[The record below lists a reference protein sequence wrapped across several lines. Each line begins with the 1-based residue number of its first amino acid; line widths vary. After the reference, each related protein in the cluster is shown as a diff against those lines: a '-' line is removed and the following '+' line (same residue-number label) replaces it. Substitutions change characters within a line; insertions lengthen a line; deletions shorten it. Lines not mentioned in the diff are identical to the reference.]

1 MQYCNF
7 AFKMGA
13 KFYPKIID
21 NQAPALTK
29 RENKFSVDF
38 VISTKSTW
46 PVFSGS
52 NCYMIVLLYDKK
64 FRITSFVMIKPSPCV
79 LFFPMYYLVS
89 TQKTKANLQTFQFHN
104 GTCTSTTDVAKYY
117 YIVCNML
124 NLNFCNCSFPLWKKC
139 FCLN

>member
-79 LFFPMYYLVS
+79 LFFPMYFLVS
-89 TQKTKANLQTFQFHN
+89 TQKTEGNFQNFAIKPLLRLL
-104 GTCTSTTDVAKYY
+104 TSQRYY
-117 YIVCNML
+117 YTFCYE
-124 NLNFCNCSFPLWKKC
+124 NFVIG
-139 FCLN
+139 